1 MKTKLRNTWFSK
13 LMALCLAVVMML
25 SMGITSFAAINPEQA
40 DIVVK
45 GVESDNGAAVNVYKI
60 IDVNFDVDSQQLEEP
75 VFTWETSVANWVRTN
90 YHEYIGK
97 GTDNTVQSAYLK
109 ADASA
114 IKTFLTELAAGNT
127 LTPAVS
133 AQTITNQT
141 ATFSGL
147 NMGQYM
153 IVVTKDGNNTYSP
166 AVANLYPVEKNGD
179 WTLSNAEVSVKGS
192 SLTIDKDVA
201 EGTDTSYSIGDTV
214 KYVINADIP
223 SYPDGATNTKFQIG
237 DLLSAGLTLDTDSIV
252 VKVGNTTLTEDTDYT
267 LNTTATAEYTFLIN
281 LFYNNVAKKAADASA
296 TRVTVEYT
304 ATVNKNAFATD
315 ALGNDAFLGFTN
327 DPFNDEDSAKNT
339 TDKDVYTYG
348 FIINK
353 KAESDKAAVKA
364 TFSVFD
370 SRDADRD
377 ALQFVKVGDGVYRP
391 YLAGT
396 DEEKD
401 FVTEL
406 ATTDGGKLEIQ
417 GVDLGTYYLKEVA
430 TEAGYV
436 LPENDFTVT
445 LTDADKNGIL
455 DNETTTIA
463 GVQINGKNTAA
474 VVAASKTATPDLAE
488 FDVYNVSSDDAGFA
502 LPVTGGMGTM
512 LFTIAGILLM
522 GGAVALV
529 VVAVRKRRA

>member
-25 SMGITSFAAINPEQA
+25 SMGITSFAAINPKQA

-45 GVESDNGAAVNVYKI
+45 GVESDNGATVNVYKI
-60 IDVNFDVDSQQLEEP
+60 IDVNFDTGSQQLKEP
-75 VFTWETSVANWVRTN
+75 VFTWDTEVAAWVRDN
-90 YHEYIGK
+90 YPKYIGT
-97 GTDNTVQSAYLK
+97 GTDNTVQSDYLG
-109 ADASA
+109 ANASE
-114 IKTFLTELAAGNT
+114 IKTFLTALAARNT
-127 LTPAVS
+127 LTPA
-133 AQTITNQT
+133 ATEQTITEQT

-147 NMGQYM
+147 DMGQYM
-153 IVVTKDGNNTYSP
+153 IVVTKDGDNTYSP
-166 AVANLYPVEKNGD
+166 AVANLYPVEENGD
-179 WTLSNAEVSVKGS
+179 WTLSDAEVSVKGS

-201 EGTDTSYSIGDTV
+201 EDADTSYSIGDTV
-214 KYVINADIP
+214 EYVINADIP

-237 DLLSAGLTLDTDSIV
+237 DLLSEGLTLNTGSIV
-252 VKVGNTTLTEDTDYT
+252 VKVGNTTLTENTDYT
-267 LNTTATAEYTFLIN
+267 LNTKATAEYTFRIDLV
-281 LFYNNVAKKAADASA
+281 YNSVAEKAAVASA
-296 TRVTVEYT
+296 TQVTVEYT
-304 ATVNKNAFATD
+304 ATVNENAFATD

-327 DPFNDEDSAKNT
+327 DPFNDEDSDKNT
-339 TDKDVYTYG
+339 TEKDVYTYG

-353 KAESDKAAVKA
+353 KAESDKTTAVKA

-370 SRDADRD
+370 SQNADRA
-377 ALQFVKVGDGVYRP
+377 ALQFVSVEEGVYRP
-391 YLAGT
+391 YLAET
-396 DEEKD
+396 DNATD
-401 FVTEL
+401 IVTEL

-445 LTDADKNGIL
+445 LTDADGNGIL
-455 DNETTTIA
+455 DDATIA
-463 GVQINGKNTAA
+463 GVQINKKDTVA
-474 VVAASKTATPDLAE
+474 VVAASKNATPDLAE
-488 FDVYNVSSDDAGFA
+488 FDVYNVSSDDAGFD